1 MVTLAFAVGIERCL
15 RVGMLVQLCLK
26 ALAVIIKARTLF
38 VGRFGA
44 RLECFE
50 QSCSAFGSLAKMP
63 QVSEFGSGRRVAFVV
78 AGIRDDICLGRTS
91 MYIDAIRVVQVFLP
105 LDELVVAVKRT
116 SHVVNGNFI
125 NDFCHTGKVLIC
137 IVIRVL
143 LRCVSSVL

>member
-1 MVTLAFAVGIERCL
+1 MVMLAFAVGIERCL

-26 ALAVIIKARTLF
+26 ALAEVIKARTLF

-44 RLECFE
+44 GLECFE

-63 QVSEFGSGRRVAFVV
+63 QVSEFGTGRRVAFVIT
-78 AGIRDDICLGRTS
+78 GIRDDICFSRAV
-91 MYIDAIRVVQVFLP
+91 MDIDAIRVVQVFLP

-116 SHVVNGNFI
+116 CHVVNRNFI
-125 NDFCHTGKVLIC
+125 NDFCHTGNYLIC